1 MGVLRQMNDV
11 LAILEK
17 GEKMED
23 TKNADRIIRRRE
35 LLSLSEWR
43 STQVGMWAWLIQ
55 RVSALLIIILI
66 ALHLVYPYMVSIQA
80 AMVFFVFLHAALGL
94 RVIFLD
100 LGTDT
105 ALHKTLFYA
114 LIALALVLFVIVLKY
129 RIFYF

>member
-1 MGVLRQMNDV
+1 
-11 LAILEK
+11 LEK
-17 GEKMED
+17 GEEMED
-23 TKNADRIIRRRE
+23 TKNADQIIRRRD

-43 STQVGMWAWLIQ
+43 STQIGMWAWLIQ
-55 RVSALLIIILI
+55 RVSALLIVILI

-80 AMVFFVFLHAALGL
+80 TMVFFVFLHAALGL

-114 LIALALVLFVIVLKY
+114 LIALAILLFIVVLKY
-129 RIFYF
+129 RVLYF

>member
-1 MGVLRQMNDV
+1 VSVLRQGNYIS
-11 LAILEK
+11 AIFKK

-23 TKNADRIIRRRE
+23 TKNADRIVRRRD

-43 STQVGMWAWLIQ
+43 STQIGMWAWLIQ

-80 AMVFFVFLHAALGL
+80 TMVFFVFLHAALGL

-105 ALHKTLFYA
+105 KLHKTLFYS
-114 LIALALVLFVIVLKY
+114 LIVLALVLFVIVLKY